1 MKVIFLTPR
10 ELASRWR
17 MSHKTLEKWRYVKKG
32 PPYVKVGKRI
42 RYHLE
47 TIENFE
53 RMDFS
58 YTEFFRANITA
69 S

>member
-1 MKVIFLTPR
+1 MKVIFLTPK
-10 ELASRWR
+10 ELANRWR
-17 MSHKTLEKWRYVKKG
+17 MSPKTLEKWRYVKRG
-32 PPYVKVGKRI
+32 PPYIKVGKRI

-58 YTEFFRANITA
+58 YTEFFREKIAA
-69 S
+69 P

>member
-32 PPYVKVGKRI
+32 PPYVKVGKRV

-58 YTEFFRANITA
+58 YTEFFREKIAA
-69 S
+69 P